1 MRQFLS
7 VLVVGAT
14 LATPAA
20 ASAAE
25 GDVLVRYRSGTDA
38 SERASAR
45 AAADVR
51 REASLPSATMEV
63 VDPVAGVGVRQAI
76 AALERQ
82 DDVLYAEPDV
92 PRYAQATPNDS
103 LFRAQWGLENV
114 GQSVGGAA
122 GTADADIDATDAWDA
137 VTGTTGIIVAVVDSG
152 ITAGHPDLAPNL
164 YVNPRET
171 AGNGIDDDRNGFT
184 DDVSGYDF
192 AAGDTNPADTN
203 GHGTHVAG
211 TVAARGNDGR
221 GVTGVAWQASL
232 LPLRALGDDGSGS
245 VSDVIRAYDYAARA
259 GARIVNLSLGG
270 GSFSRAERDAIAANP
285 GVLFVA
291 AAGNDGANNDL
302 TGSYPCNHDLANVV
316 CVAASDRSDR
326 LASFSNFGAR
336 TVDLA
341 APGVAIAS
349 TYLSDD
355 YALLDGTSMATPH
368 VSGAAALLLSRNP
381 ATTVAGLRSALL
393 ATVDPDASLT
403 GQTVTGGRLNVAA
416 ALGAAA
422 GDSGRTGDTT
432 GGSTGGTSGGTAD
445 GSGSGDATAPTP
457 PASQEPA
464 PGPEPAPAPTPT
476 TTPPATAPGE
486 PPMVPLQPADRSR
499 PMLTVTPSTTRPV
512 ATLLRR
518 GLRVRVR
525 CSEPCALRVDLL
537 RGTTRIARGRATRST
552 AGTSTLT
559 LRLSA
564 TQRRRLARTR
574 SVRLTLRTTATDR
587 VGNVRTVSRRL
598 TLRR

>member
-1 MRQFLS
+1 VS
-7 VLVVGAT
+7 
-14 LATPAA
+14 
-20 ASAAE
+20 
-25 GDVLVRYRSGTDA
+25 
-38 SERASAR
+38 
-45 AAADVR
+45 
-51 REASLPSATMEV
+51 
-63 VDPVAGVGVRQAI
+63 VRQAI

-92 PRYAQATPNDS
+92 PRYAQVTPNDS

-137 VTGTTGIIVAVVDSG
+137 VTGTAGIIVAVVDTG

-192 AAGDTNPADTN
+192 AGGDANPADTN

-211 TVAARGNDGR
+211 TVAARGDDGR
-221 GVTGVAWQASL
+221 GVAGVAWQASL

-245 VSDVIRAYDYAARA
+245 VSDAIRAYDYAARA

-349 TYLSDD
+349 TYL
-355 YALLDGTSMATPH
+355 
-368 VSGAAALLLSRNP
+368 
-381 ATTVAGLRSALL
+381 ATTTRCS
-393 ATVDPDASLT
+393 
-403 GQTVTGGRLNVAA
+403 
-416 ALGAAA
+416 
-422 GDSGRTGDTT
+422 
-432 GGSTGGTSGGTAD
+432 
-445 GSGSGDATAPTP
+445 TAPRWPRRTSRAP
-457 PASQEPA
+457 P
-464 PGPEPAPAPTPT
+464 
-476 TTPPATAPGE
+476 
-486 PPMVPLQPADRSR
+486 
-499 PMLTVTPSTTRPV
+499 
-512 ATLLRR
+512 
-518 GLRVRVR
+518 R
-525 CSEPCALRVDLL
+525 CCS
-537 RGTTRIARGRATRST
+537 RATR
-552 AGTSTLT
+552 
-559 LRLSA
+559 
-564 TQRRRLARTR
+564 RRRSRGCAARC
-574 SVRLTLRTTATDR
+574 
-587 VGNVRTVSRRL
+587 SRRSIP
-598 TLRR
+598 TRRSPGGP